1 MRDSIGQ
8 LESQLQEYEAQ
19 VDTKVAEVSKKEE
32 ELTTYK
38 QHCEHQQK
46 QIQSL
51 MAENESTLKVN
62 NALLYKTKILEQD
75 IKTKDRLI
83 GDLKLAIENIGKLSM
98 ELNYML

>member
-38 QHCEHQQK
+38 QHWEHQQK

-83 GDLKLAIENIGKLSM
+83 GDLKLAIEQIGTLGLQ
-98 ELNYML
+98 LN